1 MSLSKKKRIAM
12 AGIGLILGIILC
24 LGKEYFI
31 GGVVII
37 VSTLG
42 GLNIGTSKK
51 DKLAWF
57 LIGFLFLSGA
67 ILTFIRPGWITSP
80 LVSVDLSNSF
90 IIFARFFLIAVA
102 IFMFLQGMK

>member
-42 GLNIGTSKK
+42 GLNIGTS

-57 LIGFLFLSGA
+57 FIGFLFLSGA